1 MEVDDFQRFVVIV
14 GILKRSQLR
23 AVPLEEIKMVNTL
36 DPILVPID
44 DGAKIIGVKRTKF
57 YSIVKEGSIP
67 LVKIGRKSLVSVEAL
82 KAYVTSISQPAV

>member
-1 MEVDDFQRFVVIV
+1 MVIV

>member
-1 MEVDDFQRFVVIV
+1 
-14 GILKRSQLR
+14 
-23 AVPLEEIKMVNTL
+23 MVNTL